1 MKIKVITIE
10 VIKMK
15 VIQIED
21 IKIEVI
27 KIEVI
32 KIEVGVGQR
41 LLQVAWSYL
50 PNLFEESML
59 RLELPVEDED
69 AEFKVV
75 TLISATLQEIC
86 SRRKNKAGI

>member
-1 MKIKVITIE
+1 MNF
-10 VIKMK
+10 
-15 VIQIED
+15 
-21 IKIEVI
+21 IKIYFIKLISSNLFDLIKFEII
-27 KIEVI
+27 KIGVI

-59 RLELPVEDED
+59 RLEFPVEDED